1 MTKLKKMTHDARLMM
16 HVLRRALIDV
26 GLTNVM
32 RLAS

>member
-1 MTKLKKMTHDARLMM
+1 VTHDAWG
-16 HVLRRALIDV
+16 RRALIDV